1 MERFLQDAGPGTPI
15 FIFLS
20 PGLDVAGTV
29 EALGRKLGYTI
40 DNGKYNTVSL
50 GQVRCSMKRMSLQT
64 AMQGILI
71 TLKLGAHHHLLHTLY
86 YKHMHADNA
95 QP

>member
-1 MERFLQDAGPGTPI
+1 MLQDAGPGTPI

-29 EALGRKLGYTI
+29 EALGRKVGYTI
-40 DNGKYNTVSL
+40 DNGKYSTVSL
-50 GQVRCSMKRMSLQT
+50 GQVQCSMKRMCLQMAT
-64 AMQGILI
+64 QGILI
-71 TLKLGAHHHLLHTLY
+71 TLKLGVHHHLLHILH
-86 YKHMHADNA
+86 YKHMYVDNA

>member
-1 MERFLQDAGPGTPI
+1 MICLMRKALQDAGPDTPI

-50 GQVRCSMKRMSLQT
+50 GQVRHKWQRMYLPM

-71 TLKLGAHHHLLHTLY
+71 TLKLGVHYHLLHTL
-86 YKHMHADNA
+86 H
-95 QP
+95 

>member
-1 MERFLQDAGPGTPI
+1 MKKFLQDAGPGTPI
-15 FIFLS
+15 FVFLS

-50 GQVRCSMKRMSLQT
+50 GQVRCILKRMYLQI

-71 TLKLGAHHHLLHTLY
+71 TLKLGVHNHLLRTLH
-86 YKHMHADNA
+86 YKHMHVDIA